1 MSRSWIESA
10 AWTKNSVDGSN
21 FSGTA
26 PSEEAKMA
34 LKGTI

>member
-1 MSRSWIESA
+1 MSRSWIESV
-10 AWTKNSVDGSN
+10 AWTKNRVEGSN

-34 LKGTI
+34 LKGRI